1 MVLGDA
7 LRGASCP
14 HLCPGPGAVTGD
26 GDLGL
31 QQLRSP
37 DVPRVPMVMSQL
49 HLGPLG
55 SIRIR
60 KGPPPISEGQTAGV
74 APVESW
80 SRTVQVIASLHQLM
94 EDICYDKS

>member
-1 MVLGDA
+1 MALGDA
-7 LRGASCP
+7 MRGASRP

-31 QQLRSP
+31 QQLWSP
-37 DVPRVPMVMSQL
+37 DVPRVPMVLSQL

-60 KGPPPISEGQTAGV
+60 KSPPPILERQIAGG
-74 APVESW
+74 APVASW
-80 SRTVQVIASLHQLM
+80 SRTVQVIASLHQVM
-94 EDICYDKS
+94 EDVC